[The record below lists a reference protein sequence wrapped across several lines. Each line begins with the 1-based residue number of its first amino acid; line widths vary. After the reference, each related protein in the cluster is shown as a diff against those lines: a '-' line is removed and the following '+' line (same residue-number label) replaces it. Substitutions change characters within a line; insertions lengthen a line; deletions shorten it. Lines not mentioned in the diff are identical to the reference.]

1 MSYRLL
7 FQPLDLGITILPN
20 RILMG
25 SIHTGL
31 EDRRKHFPQL
41 AAYFSERACAGVG
54 LMVTGGFSPNRVGRL
69 SPFGS
74 KLTNGFEARAHRKI
88 TEAVHKAGSKICLQI
103 LHAGRYGYHP
113 FCVAPSAI
121 KAPISKFKPKAL
133 SSRGVEKQ
141 IRDFIRCGRLAQKAG
156 YDGVEV
162 MGSEGY
168 FINEF
173 LVAGTN
179 HRNDKWGGNYE
190 NRMQLPVEII
200 SRLREAVGDHFI
212 IIYRLSMLDLVEEGS
227 SWPEIVML
235 AKAIEKA
242 GATIINTGIGWHE
255 ARIPTIATVVPRG
268 AFTWVTRKL
277 KDNVSIPVITSN
289 RINTPEA
296 AEEILQ
302 QGDADIIS
310 MARPL
315 LADPEFVQKAQNG
328 QTDEINT
335 CIACNQAC
343 LDRVFSGKR
352 ATCLVNPRACYETEI
367 EVHPVLK
374 KKKIAVVGSGP
385 AGLAFS
391 TTAASRGHQVTLFEA
406 NSEIG
411 GQFNLAKLIPGKQEF
426 TETLRYYNSQIKIH
440 KVDLILNTMVS
451 EKDLMNNDFDEIIL
465 ATGISPRTLSIPGI
479 KHTKV
484 IGYIEALK
492 HPQKIGKS
500 VAIIGAG
507 GIGFDVAEYLTGIKT
522 PAKSEIKSFMEVW
535 GIDTSLKSR
544 GGITGIRSEFVASPH
559 EVYMLQRQAGKLGK
573 KLAKTTGWIRRT
585 TLRKKR
591 VQMISGVTYNQIDDQ
606 GLHITLK
613 SRSQI
618 LNVETIIVCAGQIS
632 QNLLYQ
638 KLKGSCNNL
647 HLIGGAKL
655 ADKLDSYQAIREGYL
670 LGIRI

>member
-7 FQPLDLGITILPN
+7 FQPLDLGITSLPN

-41 AAYFSERACAGVG
+41 AAYFSERASAGVG

-88 TEAVHKAGSKICLQI
+88 TEAVHKAGGKICLQI

-173 LVAGTN
+173 LVTRTN

-190 NRMQLPVEII
+190 NRMQLPIEII

-255 ARIPTIATVVPRG
+255 ARIPTIATAVPRG

-296 AEEILQ
+296 AEETLQ

-328 QTDEINT
+328 QVDEINT

-352 ATCLVNPRACYETEI
+352 ATCLVNPRACYETEM

-391 TTAASRGHQVTLFEA
+391 TAAASRGHQVTLFEA
-406 NSEIG
+406 DSEIG
-411 GQFNLAKLIPGKQEF
+411 GQFNLARLIPGKQEF
-426 TETLRYYNSQIKIH
+426 AETLRYYNSQIKIH
-440 KVDLILNTMVS
+440 KVDLILNTLVS
-451 EKDLMNNDFDEIIL
+451 EKDLMNNDFDEIIV
-465 ATGISPRTLSIPGI
+465 ATGITPRTLSIPGI

-507 GIGFDVAEYLTGIKT
+507 GIGFDLAEYITGIKT
-522 PAKSEIKSFMEVW
+522 PAKNEIKSFMETW

-544 GGITGIRSEFVASPH
+544 GGITGIKPEFVASPH
-559 EVYMLQRQAGKLGK
+559 EVYMLQRQVGKLGK

-585 TLRKKR
+585 TLRRKR
-591 VQMISGVTYNQIDDQ
+591 VQMISGVIYNRIDDQ
-606 GLHITLK
+606 GLHITIK
-613 SRSQI
+613 NRSQI
-618 LNVETIIVCAGQIS
+618 LNVETIIICAGQIS
-632 QNLLYQ
+632 QNILYQ
-638 KLKGSCNNL
+638 KLKGSCNSL

-655 ADKLDSYQAIREGYL
+655 ADKLDSYRAIREGYL